1 MENRE
6 NIGWDEVLEGG
17 LAPYSELAAPEE
29 DWLGSLNEAQREAVT
44 TTEGYVRVIAGAG
57 TGKTRALAYRFAYL
71 ANVLGILPGHILC
84 ATFTNKAAG
93 EMRRR
98 IRRLIGDADTGL
110 INTFHGLRV
119 AVLQADGHALQLP
132 KSFSVL
138 DNGDIDAMLAIV
150 YEERG
155 LTLRERTYAQAR
167 DKIEMLK
174 TRDRTDYFHDFIA
187 MGDDELKRRYAEA
200 ETVDDI
206 IFYGHLLQQKKSFG
220 LDYNDLIILTLHL
233 FDTCPEVR
241 RAWQERMEY
250 VMVDEFQDIDGLQYA
265 LMEALAGHHGNLF
278 VVGDPDQ
285 TIYTWRGANVR
296 YLTEFDAHFHGTRT
310 IIMLE
315 NHRSVPQVLSAANSL
330 IARNRQRIAKDLL
343 ARRTDAGPAVW
354 YHGAD
359 SPAEAAWIAEG
370 VRALHG
376 AGVAYGDIAVLYRAH
391 YASRAVEEAF
401 IREQIPHTV
410 YSGTPFFA
418 RREVKDALSYL
429 RLIATKNDLDFRRVA
444 NVPQRNL
451 GRRRMKYLEEA
462 AEREGTTL
470 YEALEAHIGDD
481 IFKGTG
487 AADFLKL
494 VETFSATYAERP
506 VSAVLADL
514 LQASGYER
522 LLRSPMPPEY
532 LAQAREAHAAADRDD
547 AGDRLIRSLRGD
559 EGNGV
564 SLIDHVNAGENG
576 GRHQDQQARDREVH
590 ATGDGARAMR
600 RHGTRGP
607 LTRPGSGRRSRPAG
621 VGLGGASGGR
631 ARPGVRA
638 LGGEGGASG
647 ARGARAS
654 CAACGDTVGGE
665 TLGVPR
671 VLLLR
676 HGGVRVLSARGAV
689 PKRVGGSRR

>member
-265 LMEALAGHHGNLF
+265 LMEALAG
-278 VVGDPDQ
+278 DPDQ

-315 NHRSVPQVLSAANSL
+315 NYRSVPQVLSAANSL

-444 NVPQRNL
+444 NVPKRNL

-532 LAQAREAHAAADRDD
+532 LAQAREAQAAADLRLAERAAAAQFSAGERVAHPVFGKGTVQGVDMTKRAYVVAFDD
-547 AGDRLIRSLRGD
+547 LETSRAISFHDAHVDVVDKPRLIGLERIKPSEHQL
-559 EGNGV
+559 
-564 SLIDHVNAGENG
+564 LI
-576 GRHQDQQARDREVH
+576 H
-590 ATGDGARAMR
+590 ALERILWADVRKS
-600 RHGTRGP
+600 HGMTRI
-607 LTRPGSGRRSRPAG
+607 
-621 VGLGGASGGR
+621 
-631 ARPGVRA
+631 
-638 LGGEGGASG
+638 
-647 ARGARAS
+647 
-654 CAACGDTVGGE
+654 
-665 TLGVPR
+665 
-671 VLLLR
+671 
-676 HGGVRVLSARGAV
+676 LS
-689 PKRVGGSRR
+689 

>member
-167 DKIEMLK
+167 D
-174 TRDRTDYFHDFIA
+174 RTDYFHDFIA

-315 NHRSVPQVLSAANSL
+315 NYRSVPQVLSAANSL

-444 NVPQRNL
+444 NVPKRNL

-487 AADFLKL
+487 AANFLKL

-532 LAQAREAHAAADRDD
+532 LAQAREAQAAADLRLAERAAAAQFSAGERVAHPVFGKGTVQGVDMTKRAYVVAFDD
-547 AGDRLIRSLRGD
+547 LETSRAISFHDAHVDVVDKPRLIGLERIKPSEHQL
-559 EGNGV
+559 
-564 SLIDHVNAGENG
+564 LI
-576 GRHQDQQARDREVH
+576 H
-590 ATGDGARAMR
+590 ALERILWADVRKS
-600 RHGTRGP
+600 HGMTRI
-607 LTRPGSGRRSRPAG
+607 
-621 VGLGGASGGR
+621 
-631 ARPGVRA
+631 
-638 LGGEGGASG
+638 
-647 ARGARAS
+647 
-654 CAACGDTVGGE
+654 
-665 TLGVPR
+665 
-671 VLLLR
+671 
-676 HGGVRVLSARGAV
+676 LS
-689 PKRVGGSRR
+689 

>member
-1 MENRE
+1 
-6 NIGWDEVLEGG
+6 
-17 LAPYSELAAPEE
+17 
-29 DWLGSLNEAQREAVT
+29 
-44 TTEGYVRVIAGAG
+44 
-57 TGKTRALAYRFAYL
+57 
-71 ANVLGILPGHILC
+71 
-84 ATFTNKAAG
+84 
-93 EMRRR
+93 
-98 IRRLIGDADTGL
+98 
-110 INTFHGLRV
+110 
-119 AVLQADGHALQLP
+119 
-132 KSFSVL
+132 
-138 DNGDIDAMLAIV
+138 
-150 YEERG
+150 
-155 LTLRERTYAQAR
+155 
-167 DKIEMLK
+167 
-174 TRDRTDYFHDFIA
+174 
-187 MGDDELKRRYAEA
+187 
-200 ETVDDI
+200 
-206 IFYGHLLQQKKSFG
+206 
-220 LDYNDLIILTLHL
+220 
-233 FDTCPEVR
+233 
-241 RAWQERMEY
+241 
-250 VMVDEFQDIDGLQYA
+250 MVDEFQDIDGLQYA

-315 NHRSVPQVLSAANSL
+315 NYRSVPQVLSAANSL

-444 NVPQRNL
+444 NVPKRNL

-487 AADFLKL
+487 AANFLKL

-532 LAQAREAHAAADRDD
+532 LAQAREAQAAADLRLAERAAAAQFSAGERVAHPVFGKGTVQGVDMTKRAYVVAFDD
-547 AGDRLIRSLRGD
+547 LETSRAISFHDAHVDVVDKPRLIGLERIKPSEHQL
-559 EGNGV
+559 
-564 SLIDHVNAGENG
+564 LI
-576 GRHQDQQARDREVH
+576 H
-590 ATGDGARAMR
+590 ALERILWADVRKS
-600 RHGTRGP
+600 HGMTRI
-607 LTRPGSGRRSRPAG
+607 
-621 VGLGGASGGR
+621 
-631 ARPGVRA
+631 
-638 LGGEGGASG
+638 
-647 ARGARAS
+647 
-654 CAACGDTVGGE
+654 
-665 TLGVPR
+665 
-671 VLLLR
+671 
-676 HGGVRVLSARGAV
+676 LS
-689 PKRVGGSRR
+689 

>member
-418 RREVKDALSYL
+418 RREVKDALLYL

-444 NVPQRNL
+444 NVPKRNL

-532 LAQAREAHAAADRDD
+532 LAQAREAQAAADLRLAERAAAAQFSAGERVAHPVFGKGTVQGVDMTKRAYVVAFDD
-547 AGDRLIRSLRGD
+547 LETSRAISFHDAHVDVVDKPRLIGLERIKPSEHQL
-559 EGNGV
+559 
-564 SLIDHVNAGENG
+564 LI
-576 GRHQDQQARDREVH
+576 H
-590 ATGDGARAMR
+590 ALERILWADVRKS
-600 RHGTRGP
+600 HGMTRI
-607 LTRPGSGRRSRPAG
+607 
-621 VGLGGASGGR
+621 
-631 ARPGVRA
+631 
-638 LGGEGGASG
+638 
-647 ARGARAS
+647 
-654 CAACGDTVGGE
+654 
-665 TLGVPR
+665 
-671 VLLLR
+671 
-676 HGGVRVLSARGAV
+676 LS
-689 PKRVGGSRR
+689 

>member
-1 MENRE
+1 
-6 NIGWDEVLEGG
+6 
-17 LAPYSELAAPEE
+17 
-29 DWLGSLNEAQREAVT
+29 
-44 TTEGYVRVIAGAG
+44 
-57 TGKTRALAYRFAYL
+57 
-71 ANVLGILPGHILC
+71 
-84 ATFTNKAAG
+84 
-93 EMRRR
+93 
-98 IRRLIGDADTGL
+98 
-110 INTFHGLRV
+110 
-119 AVLQADGHALQLP
+119 
-132 KSFSVL
+132 
-138 DNGDIDAMLAIV
+138 
-150 YEERG
+150 
-155 LTLRERTYAQAR
+155 
-167 DKIEMLK
+167 MLK

-315 NHRSVPQVLSAANSL
+315 NYRSVPQVLSAANSL

-444 NVPQRNL
+444 NVPKRNL

-487 AADFLKL
+487 AANFLKL

-532 LAQAREAHAAADRDD
+532 LAQAREAQAAADLRLAERAAAAQFSAGERVAHPVFGKGTVQGVDMTKRAYVVAFDD
-547 AGDRLIRSLRGD
+547 LETSRAISFHDAHVDVVDKPRLIGLERIKPSEHQL
-559 EGNGV
+559 
-564 SLIDHVNAGENG
+564 LI
-576 GRHQDQQARDREVH
+576 H
-590 ATGDGARAMR
+590 ALERILWADVRKS
-600 RHGTRGP
+600 HGMTRI
-607 LTRPGSGRRSRPAG
+607 
-621 VGLGGASGGR
+621 
-631 ARPGVRA
+631 
-638 LGGEGGASG
+638 
-647 ARGARAS
+647 
-654 CAACGDTVGGE
+654 
-665 TLGVPR
+665 
-671 VLLLR
+671 
-676 HGGVRVLSARGAV
+676 LS
-689 PKRVGGSRR
+689 

>member
-315 NHRSVPQVLSAANSL
+315 NYRSVPQVLSAANSL

-359 SPAEAAWIAEG
+359 SPPRPPGSPRECGHCTAPGWPMATSRCSTGPITPRGPWRKPSSASRSPTRCTRAHRSSPDARSRTRCRTCASSRRKTTWISAAWPTCPSAIW
-370 VRALHG
+370 G
-376 AGVAYGDIAVLYRAH
+376 AGA
-391 YASRAVEEAF
+391 
-401 IREQIPHTV
+401 
-410 YSGTPFFA
+410 
-418 RREVKDALSYL
+418 
-429 RLIATKNDLDFRRVA
+429 
-444 NVPQRNL
+444 
-451 GRRRMKYLEEA
+451 
-462 AEREGTTL
+462 
-470 YEALEAHIGDD
+470 
-481 IFKGTG
+481 
-487 AADFLKL
+487 
-494 VETFSATYAERP
+494 
-506 VSAVLADL
+506 
-514 LQASGYER
+514 
-522 LLRSPMPPEY
+522 
-532 LAQAREAHAAADRDD
+532 
-547 AGDRLIRSLRGD
+547 
-559 EGNGV
+559 
-564 SLIDHVNAGENG
+564 
-576 GRHQDQQARDREVH
+576 
-590 ATGDGARAMR
+590 
-600 RHGTRGP
+600 
-607 LTRPGSGRRSRPAG
+607 
-621 VGLGGASGGR
+621 
-631 ARPGVRA
+631 
-638 LGGEGGASG
+638 
-647 ARGARAS
+647 
-654 CAACGDTVGGE
+654 
-665 TLGVPR
+665 
-671 VLLLR
+671 
-676 HGGVRVLSARGAV
+676 
-689 PKRVGGSRR
+689 

>member
-138 DNGDIDAMLAIV
+138 DNGDIDA
-150 YEERG
+150 
-155 LTLRERTYAQAR
+155 LRERTYAQAR

-315 NHRSVPQVLSAANSL
+315 NYRSVPQVLSAANSL

-444 NVPQRNL
+444 NVPKRNL

-487 AADFLKL
+487 AANFLKL

-532 LAQAREAHAAADRDD
+532 LAQAREAQAAADLRLAERAAAAQFSAGERVAHPVFGKGTVQGVDMTKRAYVVAFDD
-547 AGDRLIRSLRGD
+547 LETSRAISFHDAHVDVVDKPRLIGLERIKPSEHQL
-559 EGNGV
+559 
-564 SLIDHVNAGENG
+564 LI
-576 GRHQDQQARDREVH
+576 H
-590 ATGDGARAMR
+590 ALERILWADVRKS
-600 RHGTRGP
+600 HGMTRI
-607 LTRPGSGRRSRPAG
+607 
-621 VGLGGASGGR
+621 
-631 ARPGVRA
+631 
-638 LGGEGGASG
+638 
-647 ARGARAS
+647 
-654 CAACGDTVGGE
+654 
-665 TLGVPR
+665 
-671 VLLLR
+671 
-676 HGGVRVLSARGAV
+676 LS
-689 PKRVGGSRR
+689 